1 MKETAGTHV
10 ATDGL
15 RLFVRGW
22 RPAGE
27 TRAAVLLVHGYAEH
41 SGRYQHVATYLTGQG
56 YAVHAMDL
64 RGHGRSEGRRGYI
77 GSYRTLLEDLDGYFR
92 TVRGEHAGQA
102 HFVLGHSV
110 GGALALLFAA
120 QHQEKLSGV
129 IASAAALSAG
139 EAIPAYLIAAVRL
152 LSRVAPRLPLI
163 PLEAGTISKDP
174 AVQAAY
180 DADPLNYRGRVYA
193 RTGAQLLALAEA
205 ARRAIPQ
212 ISIPALV
219 LHGGADSL
227 IDPGGTEEIYGL
239 LGSGDKTCRIYEG
252 LYHEVFNEPEKEEVL
267 REVGDW
273 LGARLRP
280 GGGHAAEG

>member
-1 MKETAGTHV
+1 MKEITGTHV
-10 ATDGL
+10 AADGL

-27 TRAAVLLVHGYAEH
+27 ARAAVLLVHGYAEH
-41 SGRYQHVATYLTGQG
+41 SGRYQHVAAYLTGQG
-56 YAVHAMDL
+56 CAVHAMDL
-64 RGHGRSEGRRGYI
+64 RGHGRSEGRKGYI
-77 GSYRTLLEDLDGYFR
+77 GSYQTLLEDLGGYFR
-92 TVRGEHAGQA
+92 TVRAERAGQA

-120 QHQEKLSGV
+120 QHQEELSGV

-239 LGSGDKTCRIYEG
+239 LGSVDKTCRIYEG
-252 LYHEVFNEPEKEEVL
+252 LCHEIFNEPEREEVL
-267 REVGDW
+267 REVVDW
-273 LGARLRP
+273 LAGWLRP
-280 GGGHAAEG
+280 GGEHTAER